1 MSFSTSYVPLL
12 GSDFRVLC
20 PFSLNLLTSVKLTAL
35 APRWRRRRIAARAEQ
50 QREASPQTF
59 RATTLGSV
67 LPTRAAGPLRGQRPC
82 GCCPSTRHGRAAAGR
97 AAVGEQLPGGSPRRA
112 FAPREA
118 EVCVGPLLAAAPN
131 GHRRARGHRRA
142 ALPRASS
149 SSQSSAT
156 AGCSGRSARQA
167 AARPHCDVTL
177 EARAAPAL
185 PLPDAEQLVAPL
197 FRLLAELRVP
207 TEDYAA
213 DDVTYY
219 DA

>member
-1 MSFSTSYVPLL
+1 MRLL
-12 GSDFRVLC
+12 GVQLWASSC
-20 PFSLNLLTSVKLTAL
+20 Q
-35 APRWRRRRIAARAEQ
+35 AA
-50 QREASPQTF
+50 
-59 RATTLGSV
+59 
-67 LPTRAAGPLRGQRPC
+67 
-82 GCCPSTRHGRAAAGR
+82 
-97 AAVGEQLPGGSPRRA
+97 
-112 FAPREA
+112 
-118 EVCVGPLLAAAPN
+118 LLAERS
-131 GHRRARGHRRA
+131 RRARPRCASARCSRWRGRSKWTLPRSSRRA

>member
-50 QREASPQTF
+50 QREVSPQTF

-118 EVCVGPLLAAAPN
+118 EVCVGPLLALAWPLQMDI
-131 GHRRARGHRRA
+131 A
-142 ALPRASS
+142 ALESTRRSTAREQLFSVLCDCRLQRALGSAGGGSAALRRDARSTCSS
-149 SSQSSAT
+149 GA
-156 AGCSGRSARQA
+156 A
-167 AARPHCDVTL
+167 AAR
-177 EARAAPAL
+177 R
-185 PLPDAEQLVAPL
+185 
-197 FRLLAELRVP
+197 
-207 TEDYAA
+207 
-213 DDVTYY
+213 
-219 DA
+219 

>member
-118 EVCVGPLLAAAPN
+118 EVCVGPLLALAWPLQMDIAALEST
-131 GHRRARGHRRA
+131 RRSTAREQLFSVLCDCRLQRALGLAGGGSAGDARGTC
-142 ALPRASS
+142 SS
-149 SSQSSAT
+149 SAQCRCPTSRRSS
-156 AGCSGRSARQA
+156 GCSPSCA
-167 AARPHCDVTL
+167 C
-177 EARAAPAL
+177 
-185 PLPDAEQLVAPL
+185 
-197 FRLLAELRVP
+197 LRRTTPP
-207 TEDYAA
+207 T
-213 DDVTYY
+213 T
-219 DA
+219 